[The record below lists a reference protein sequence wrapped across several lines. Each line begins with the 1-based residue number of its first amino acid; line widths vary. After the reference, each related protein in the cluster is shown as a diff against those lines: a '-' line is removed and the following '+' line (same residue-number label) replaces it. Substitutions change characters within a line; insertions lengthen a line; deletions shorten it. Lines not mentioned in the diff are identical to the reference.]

1 MKCQRVSESLSG
13 NFYNM
18 KIIRSQDCGN
28 SPKNALLADLEVA
41 LAGRNLACLKEHTL
55 SDLIWTI
62 AGIGQGV
69 GLTSLLVALDSDLA
83 GSSVDEM
90 EIASSFSH
98 GKMGAVYGM
107 RIDNIGKQYE
117 FCSLYE
123 LSSAGSAKVKNIKI
137 FQIEKICSD

>member
-1 MKCQRVSESLSG
+1 
-13 NFYNM
+13 M

-41 LAGRNLACLKEHTL
+41 LAGRNLAFLKEHVL

-62 AGIGQGV
+62 AGFGQGV
-69 GLTSLLVALDSDLA
+69 GLTSLLDALDSCLA
-83 GSSVDEM
+83 GSSVDEL
-90 EIASSFSH
+90 EIGSSFSH

-107 RIDNIGKQYE
+107 RRNFVGKQYE

-123 LSSAGSAKVKNIKI
+123 LSSAGSGKVKNLKI
-137 FQIEKICSD
+137 FQIEKINSEGSGSLP

>member
-41 LAGRNLACLKEHTL
+41 LAGKNFAFLTEHTSSSL
-55 SDLIWTI
+55 GWSI
-62 AGIGQGV
+62 AGFGQGV
-69 GLTSLLVALDSDLA
+69 GLTSLLDALDSCLT
-83 GSSVDEM
+83 GSSVAEL

-98 GKMGAVYGM
+98 GKVGAVYGK
-107 RIDNIGKQYE
+107 RRNSAGNEYD

-123 LSSAGSAKVKNIKI
+123 LSSAGSAKVKNLKI
-137 FQIEKICSD
+137 FLIEKIRSE